1 MLKHK
6 VVALLIAHAHISQMP
21 RAPHPKPRISETTQ
35 HLERRINEDVN
46 ARKHSLRAE
55 WREEYRAARK

>member
-6 VVALLIAHAHISQMP
+6 VVALLLAHVHIMP
-21 RAPHPKPRISETTQ
+21 MARPPKAPVVSPTTQ

-55 WREEYRAARK
+55 WRAEYQRAHRP